1 MTLMTDLRSY
11 LTNRL
16 NHQTS
21 LDLSVDIQRSA
32 SVALILRPQKNS
44 EELELGYI
52 QRAENPYDPWSGH
65 VAFPGGVREAT
76 DTTNLDAAIRETL
89 EETGIELF
97 HSEELARLDDI
108 QGRKSGHLLDFYIR
122 AHVFL
127 KVDHVNLLL
136 DETEVADFRWI
147 PLTDLLDPAR
157 KTVFNDYPAI
167 DLGFK
172 IPLWGLSY
180 LITENLLTRLS
191 R

>member
-1 MTLMTDLRSY
+1 MTELRSH
-11 LTNRL
+11 LKSKL

-32 SVALILRPQKNS
+32 SVALILRPLNNS
-44 EELELGYI
+44 NELELGYI

-65 VAFPGGVREAT
+65 VAFPGGVRETT
-76 DTTNLDAAIRETL
+76 DSTNLDAAIRETL
-89 EETGIELF
+89 EETGIELY

-127 KVDHVNLLL
+127 KNDPVQLLL

-147 PLTDLLDPAR
+147 PLKDLQDPAR
-157 KTVFNDYPAI
+157 KTVFNEYPAI

-172 IPLWGLSY
+172 LPLWGLSY
-180 LITENLLTRLS
+180 MITENLLLRLS

>member
-1 MTLMTDLRSY
+1 MVFMTDLRSY

-32 SVALILRPQKNS
+32 SVALILRPQVNS
-44 EELELGYI
+44 EELELGFI

-65 VAFPGGVREAT
+65 VAFPGGVREPS
-76 DTTNLDAAIRETL
+76 DPTNLDAAIRETL

-97 HSEELARLDDI
+97 HTEELARLDDI
-108 QGRKSGHLLDFYIR
+108 QGRKSGQLLEFYIR

-127 KVDHVNLLL
+127 KVDPVSLLL
-136 DETEVADFRWI
+136 DETEVADFRWV
-147 PLTDLLDPAR
+147 PLKDLQDPAR
-157 KTVFNDYPAI
+157 KTVFLEYPAI

-180 LITENLLTRLS
+180 LITQNLLERLS